1 MFSIILYM
9 TIAYIILL
17 DDYVFSNISYD
28 YIMSFCYMTMSAILL
43 YMTICYV
50 ILLHDYMFSILSYM
64 TMFYVILL
72 DNYVFFNILFD
83 YVLCQFAR

>member
-1 MFSIILYM
+1 MTMFS
-9 TIAYIILL
+9 
-17 DDYVFSNISYD
+17 
-28 YIMSFCYMTMSAILL
+28 ILL

-50 ILLHDYMFSILSYM
+50 ILLDDYMFFILSYM

-83 YVLCQFAR
+83 YVLCHFAK